1 MDAGMQREF
10 SSDTTSRVLIT
21 HTWDNVDHVRLSIAL
36 GLPSTEGGIRSRTFG
51 PKSHQRPLES
61 TWLSCLPLA
70 PGPNLQ

>member
-36 GLPSTEGGIRSRTFG
+36 GLPSTEGGD
-51 PKSHQRPLES
+51 
-61 TWLSCLPLA
+61 
-70 PGPNLQ
+70 